1 MSVSVLGGVKSGM
14 RMTDAYERTRK
25 DFQDEIVSE
34 VEKVKKRVCDSVIM
48 TTIMIMG
55 VAGILTVIV
64 MMIMM

>member
-34 VEKVKKRVCDSVIM
+34 VEKVKKRVRDSVIM
-48 TTIMIMG
+48 ITIIIIMG
-55 VAGILTVIV
+55 VAVI
-64 MMIMM
+64 MIMIMIM